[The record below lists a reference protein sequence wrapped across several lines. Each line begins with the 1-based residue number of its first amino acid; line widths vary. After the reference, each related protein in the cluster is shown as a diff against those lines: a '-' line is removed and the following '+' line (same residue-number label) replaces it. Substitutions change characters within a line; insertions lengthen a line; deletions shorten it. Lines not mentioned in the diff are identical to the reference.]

1 MLRKIGMATANL
13 WIDDYT
19 HFLFLSSSRSFS
31 MMPPRPKIFYGRESE
46 LQDIVKILSQESAR
60 IVILGAGG
68 MGKTSLAKA
77 VIHHPSVAAK
87 YEHRFFI
94 ACDSAATS
102 VEMASIIGGHI
113 GLKPGRNSTTA
124 VVQYFSEQPSCLLIL
139 DNLET
144 PWEPLMSR
152 SRVEEF
158 LFLLTGVEHL
168 GLVVNENLCF
178 FQIHC

>member
-1 MLRKIGMATANL
+1 MLREIGMATANL

-46 LQDIVKILSQESAR
+46 LQEIVKILSQESAR

-77 VIHHPSVAAK
+77 AIHHPSVAAK

-94 ACDSAATS
+94 ACDSAATN
-102 VEMASIIGGHI
+102 VEMASIVGGHI
-113 GLKPGRNSTTA
+113 GLKPGSNSTTA

-144 PWEPLMSR
+144 SWEPLMSR
-152 SRVEEF
+152 SGVEEF
-158 LFLLTGVEHL
+158 LSLLAGVEHL
-168 GLVVNENLCF
+168 GLVVN
-178 FQIHC
+178 